1 MRKTQRKT
9 DRKEVDAVLFHFS
22 GDKPIYLQIAEQL
35 EDAIFTGLYPEETQI
50 PSTTEIA
57 ATERINP
64 ATVLKGVNLLVEQSL
79 LYKKRG
85 IGMFVKAGATEQ
97 IREKRQREFANQ
109 FITPLLKEAE
119 KLGSSD
125 AEICKL
131 IEKGYKHES

>member
-1 MRKTQRKT
+1 M
-9 DRKEVDAVLFHFS
+9 LFHFS

-35 EDAIFTGLYPEETQI
+35 EDAIFTGVYPEETQV

-57 ATERINP
+57 AAERINP
-64 ATVLKGVNLLVEQSL
+64 ATVLKGINLLVEQSL

-85 IGMFVKAGATEQ
+85 IGMFVSTGATEQ
-97 IREKRQREFANQ
+97 IREKRHREFANQ

-119 KLGSSD
+119 KLGISD